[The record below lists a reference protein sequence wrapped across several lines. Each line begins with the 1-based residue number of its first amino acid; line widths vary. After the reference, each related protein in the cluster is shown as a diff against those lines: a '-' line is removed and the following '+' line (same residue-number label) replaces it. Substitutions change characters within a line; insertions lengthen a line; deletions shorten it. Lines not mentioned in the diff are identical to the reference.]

1 MLLCTGETSD
11 RRWRGSSYY
20 MGRRRN
26 DTMSLSITRQFSV
39 NTHACIHKGRGCM
52 AYDLEFEKPL
62 AELEKK
68 IHNLQRKAERL
79 KPDEQ
84 YQLQEAERELQRQT
98 AEIYKNLSAW
108 QTVQVARHKDRPYA
122 ADYIQL
128 MCEDFFE
135 LHGDRAFGDDH
146 AIMAGP
152 AGLGG
157 KTVMMVC
164 HQKGRDTKEKQ
175 FRNLGMPHPE
185 GYRKAAR
192 LMEQAEKFGFP
203 VISLID
209 TPAAFPGLGDEERG
223 QGQAI
228 AANLYLMSRLCVPII
243 AVVIG
248 EGGSGGALAISVA
261 DRILMLE
268 YSIYSVA
275 LPEAAASILWRD
287 KVFAPQAAEAMRI
300 SAKEL
305 KSIELVDEL
314 IPEPLG
320 GAHHNYRLAADNLK
334 ASLLRNL
341 VELKNLPVDE
351 LLESRYQKFR
361 NIGKFGIA
369 PEFLGAAY

>member
-1 MLLCTGETSD
+1 M
-11 RRWRGSSYY
+11 
-20 MGRRRN
+20 
-26 DTMSLSITRQFSV
+26 V
-39 NTHACIHKGRGCM
+39 
-52 AYDLEFEKPL
+52 YDLEFEKPL

-68 IHNLQRKAERL
+68 IHNLQRKGDRL
-79 KPDEQ
+79 KVDEQ
-84 YQLQEAERELQRQT
+84 AQLQEAERELQRQSE
-98 AEIYKNLSAW
+98 EIYKNLTSW

-122 ADYIQL
+122 ADYIRL
-128 MCEDFFE
+128 MCDDFFE

-152 AGLGG
+152 ALLNGT
-157 KTVMMVC
+157 TVMMIC
-164 HQKGRDTKEKQ
+164 HQKGRDTREKQ
-175 FRNLGMPHPE
+175 FRNLGMAHPE

-192 LMEQAEKFGFP
+192 LMEQAEKFGIP
-203 VISLID
+203 IISLID

-275 LPEAAASILWRD
+275 PPEAAASILWRD
-287 KVFAPQAAEAMRI
+287 NAFAPQAAEGMRI
-300 SAKEL
+300 SAREL
-305 KSIELVDEL
+305 KTLNLIDAV

-320 GAHHNYRLAADNLK
+320 GTHHDHRRAAETLK
-334 ASLLRNL
+334 ETLIR
-341 VELKNLPVDE
+341 ELSALKHVPLDE
-351 LLESRYQKFR
+351 LLEKRYQKFR
-361 NIGKFGIA
+361 VIGKTGRAQIS
-369 PEFLGAAY
+369 PI